1 MADDATGTVVDVAD
15 GLRLAVG
22 RLARRLRQQS
32 LGGLTPSQRSVLETL
47 NRHGDMTMSELADHE
62 RITRPSAT
70 GIVRRLADK
79 GLLVRAPA
87 ETDGRSTVVD
97 LTSEATTLIETSGRE
112 RTAFLAE
119 ALASL
124 DPEDLAILDRSIEIF
139 NRLLDT
145 DQ

>member
-1 MADDATGTVVDVAD
+1 MTELTTTSVVDVAE
-15 GLRLAVG
+15 GLRLVIG

-62 RITRPSAT
+62 QITRPSAT
-70 GIVRRLADK
+70 GIVRRLAEK

-87 ETDGRSTVVD
+87 ETDGRSRVVG
-97 LTSEATTLIETSGRE
+97 LTPDATTLIESSGRE

-119 ALASL
+119 ELANL
-124 DPEDLAILDRSIEIF
+124 HPEELAILDRSSEIF
-139 NRLLDT
+139 NRLLDR
-145 DQ
+145 DR

>member
-1 MADDATGTVVDVAD
+1 MKREQTRAVVDVAD
-15 GLRLAVG
+15 GLRLSVG

-47 NRHGDMTMSELADHE
+47 KRHGNMTMSELADHE

-79 GLLVRAPA
+79 GLLTRAPA
-87 ETDGRSTVVD
+87 ATDGRSTVVD
-97 LTSEATTLIETSGRE
+97 LTSEATMLLETSGRE

-124 DPEDLAILDRSIEIF
+124 DPEELAILDRSIEIF
-139 NRLLDT
+139 NHLLDAE
-145 DQ
+145 Q

>member
-1 MADDATGTVVDVAD
+1 MAGEPTRTVVDVAD

-47 NRHGDMTMSELADHE
+47 NRHGNMTMSELADHE

-70 GIVRRLADK
+70 GIVRRLADR
-79 GLLVRAPA
+79 GLVVRAPA

-97 LTSEATTLIETSGRE
+97 LTSEATMLIETSGRE

-139 NRLLDT
+139 NHLLDT